1 VAAGRMAVL
10 SDGAVSGV
18 LGGLWED
25 ISHLHKAMLL
35 LMGLNFGKLEG
46 CNTISWHGLSF

>member
-1 VAAGRMAVL
+1 MAAGRMAVL
-10 SDGAVSGV
+10 PDGAVSGV

-25 ISHLHKAMLL
+25 KAMLL
-35 LMGLNFGKLEG
+35 IMGLNFGKLEG